1 MAIATSLTRLLSI
14 THPIIGAPMGAVS
27 GGRLAAAVT
36 SAGGLGLLGP
46 GYLGPEWI
54 EKEFT
59 AAGNTPVGIGFIT
72 WHLAQ
77 HPEQLEAA
85 LAHKPPV
92 VMLSFGDPSPVI
104 PRIKQAGAKCLVQVQ
119 RVADAILAARS
130 GADAIVAQGSEAGGH
145 GAHRGSLALLPAVV
159 DAVAP
164 IPVVAAGGIADGR
177 GLAAALML
185 GASGA
190 LIGTRFFASDEA
202 LGSEAMKRR
211 LVEGRGD
218 ETLRTTVFDVVRKI
232 DWPGPYDGRALANS
246 FTREWHGR
254 ESALAG
260 EIERENARYVAAQ
273 AKGDLSTIV
282 VWASESVDLIDDIEP
297 AGTILKRIVGE
308 AADHLRGGPALIAEG

>member
-1 MAIATSLTRLLSI
+1 MAIATTLTRLLAI

-46 GYLGPEWI
+46 GYLGPDWI
-54 EKEFT
+54 EKQFA

-92 VMLSFGDPSPVI
+92 VMLSFGDPSPII
-104 PRIKQAGAKCLVQVQ
+104 PRIKKVGAKCLVQVQ
-119 RVADAILAARS
+119 RVADAILAARA

-164 IPVVAAGGIADGR
+164 TPVVAAGGIADGR

-190 LIGTRFFASDEA
+190 LVGTRFFASEEA

-232 DWPGPYDGRALANS
+232 DWPRPYDGRALSNG
-246 FTREWHGR
+246 FTRVWHGR
-254 ESALAG
+254 EAALAG

-273 AKGDLSTIV
+273 ATGDLSTIV

-297 AGTILKRIVGE
+297 ADTILKRIVGE
-308 AADHLRGGPALIAEG
+308 AEDHLRSGPALIADG